1 MACILWRFNNW
12 AGVVLTLARTSQSLG
27 LPAPAAADLVN
38 MDPRDRSR
46 PPDELQFFYDVTQTQ
61 GRAMAA
67 FMRQASCSAG
77 AVTTPGNVNNTL
89 HVLIKSYNAELNSF
103 APRLSGERSRLPSL
117 GGGQGSGIATMLT

>member
-1 MACILWRFNNW
+1 
-12 AGVVLTLARTSQSLG
+12 
-27 LPAPAAADLVN
+27 

-46 PPDELQFFYDVTQTQ
+46 PPDRLQFFYDVMQTQ

-103 APRLSGERSRLPSL
+103 APRLSGERSRFPSL
-117 GGGQGSGIATMLT
+117 AGGQGSTIATVLT